1 MSAKVTVLNKDH
13 DTINEEFMTI
23 ALNISE
29 MLQAEGKTVR
39 PFVPGLPHFSKL
51 STDRKLHIIQQVRF
65 YQELCQSQLS
75 EGFKINDNFS
85 FTWRAFG
92 RLGLSPSKDFFSY
105 VQGEDIIEIY
115 SKDQIQLFR
124 NFAFFDC
131 CSYTLEELH
140 SYEWWTLFE
149 RDEKHTQMILE
160 DAAKTLSGE
169 IRETFT
175 PNIPVHT
182 LREANSAENFLMNIE
197 IRCMAPVYRNKK
209 VDGLIVL
216 ERASFAK

>member
-1 MSAKVTVLNKDH
+1 MSAKVTSLTKDQNI
-13 DTINEEFMTI
+13 INEEFMTI

-29 MLQAEGKTVR
+29 MLRAEGITVR
-39 PFVPGLPHFSKL
+39 PFIPGLPHFSKL
-51 STDRKLHIIQQVRF
+51 STDKKIHVIEQVRF
-65 YQELCQSQLS
+65 YQELCQSQLR
-75 EGFKINDNFS
+75 EGFKINDNIS

-105 VQGEDIIEIY
+105 ITEEDLVEIY

-124 NFAFFDC
+124 NFAFFEC

-140 SYEWWTLFE
+140 TYEWWNLFE

-169 IRETFT
+169 IRDTFT
-175 PNIPVHT
+175 PNIPAHNV
-182 LREANSAENFLMNIE
+182 REISSAENILINIE
-197 IRCMAPVYRNKK
+197 IRHMAPVYRNKK

-216 ERASFAK
+216 ERASLAK